1 MKLTFLLVHNAIVL
15 IQFNLTFHLISNSFS
30 ISFNNEIYHVYILL
44 FVTITIILRK
54 TAVILEVINVR

>member
-44 FVTITIILRK
+44 FVTIILRK